1 MATDLKSLDPKP
13 SKPKPN
19 QRVNTLLL
27 ETCLLRYEAK
37 THKIQMYGSATNK
50 LMLTKIP
57 YNPNWFQQKN
67 PNLTN
72 TLQTTTKTRTK
83 FYKTK

>member
-1 MATDLKSLDPKP
+1 MATDLKSLDPRP

-19 QRVNTLLL
+19 QRVSTLLL

-57 YNPNWFQQKN
+57 YNLNWFQQKKSKLN
-67 PNLTN
+67 QHITN
-72 TLQTTTKTRTK
+72 NKNNKNQILQN
-83 FYKTK
+83 